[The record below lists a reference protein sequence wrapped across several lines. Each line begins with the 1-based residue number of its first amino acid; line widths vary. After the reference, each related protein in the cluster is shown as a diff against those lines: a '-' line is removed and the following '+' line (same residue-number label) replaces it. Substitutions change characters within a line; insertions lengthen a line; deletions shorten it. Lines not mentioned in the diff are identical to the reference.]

1 MFNPIQFYEAGKAR
15 SGTAL
20 IPFFDSTSVS
30 FGISTRNG
38 DTVVDWGDSSSS
50 NIAPV
55 KMRDYADGS
64 ALSSNFAK
72 SYSSAL
78 NGNVSIK
85 FLRGLKD
92 VYSIYLGVFHD
103 TNQKSKLNILD
114 VETFFHQFPNLF
126 SLCIEEYAYQTTS
139 RMSVIKGDLAKLPNS
154 VENVRINQAEILN
167 AATDFTLN
175 FSSYTNLSNLKS
187 FRFQDTIATTAQS
200 TIKVIGDLGKIPTS
214 CQLFYLQKAS
224 AGSAITYTAGKVWAS
239 AFDTFYLPISLSPF
253 ENDNLL
259 NDIKNSVTT
268 AIGGKVIY
276 LGGGYRSSASDS
288 AVTYLTGLGFTISGV
303 TKLAFTPAKIL
314 DLPLQNNF
322 TDYSANAISMVAGN
336 TNGLPSFVSD
346 GSGGYL
352 ADFVSSKAIKTA
364 SNITLGS
371 DSMSVAF
378 FIKTTQTTASILAEL
393 SSDANSNNDAFVVF
407 LNVLKANRV
416 DIYDHRT
423 ASLFNG
429 GSSSVNINNGI
440 LKHIAIVVDRSLG
453 TNQNKI
459 YVDGVLSYLQNALK
473 NDNNGNYNS
482 YPLFIGARNGNSNY
496 LVAQMKQFT
505 MWNYP
510 ISQSEV
516 IIHKNR

>member
-1 MFNPIQFYEAGKAR
+1 MK
-15 SGTAL
+15 
-20 IPFFDSTSVS
+20 
-30 FGISTRNG
+30 
-38 DTVVDWGDSSSS
+38 
-50 NIAPV
+50 
-55 KMRDYADGS
+55 
-64 ALSSNFAK
+64 
-72 SYSSAL
+72 L
-78 NGNVSIK
+78 NGKQYDK
-85 FLRGLKD
+85 F
-92 VYSIYLGVFHD
+92 
-103 TNQKSKLNILD
+103 
-114 VETFFHQFPNLF
+114 
-126 SLCIEEYAYQTTS
+126 
-139 RMSVIKGDLAKLPNS
+139 
-154 VENVRINQAEILN
+154 ILN
-167 AATDFTLN
+167 
-175 FSSYTNLSNLKS
+175 
-187 FRFQDTIATTAQS
+187 
-200 TIKVIGDLGKIPTS
+200 GKTYEK
-214 CQLFYLQKAS
+214 FYLNNKIYQ
-224 AGSAITYTAGKVWAS
+224 
-239 AFDTFYLPISLSPF
+239 SLYPG
-253 ENDNLL
+253 
-259 NDIKNSVTT
+259 I
-268 AIGGKVIY
+268 
-276 LGGGYRSSASDS
+276 
-288 AVTYLTGLGFTISGV
+288 
-303 TKLAFTPAKIL
+303 IL

-322 TDYSANAISMVAGN
+322 TDYSASGISMVAGN
-336 TNGLPSFVSD
+336 ANGFPSFVSD

-423 ASLFNG
+423 GSLFNG

-440 LKHIAIVVDRSLG
+440 LKHIAIVVNRSLG

-459 YVDGVLSYLQNALK
+459 YVDGVLSYLQNALN

-496 LVAQMKQFT
+496 LVAQMKQYT